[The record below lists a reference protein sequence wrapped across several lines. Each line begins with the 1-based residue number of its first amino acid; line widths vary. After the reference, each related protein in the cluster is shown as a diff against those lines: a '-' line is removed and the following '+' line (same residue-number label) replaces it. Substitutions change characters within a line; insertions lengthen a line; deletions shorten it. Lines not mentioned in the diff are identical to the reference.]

1 MIALGV
7 IPARLHSTRFP
18 KKILHKINSKPM
30 VVHVYENAQKSNKLD
45 DLVIAIDSEETK
57 EALKDWNVKTIM
69 TSKDHI
75 CGTDRVYEASK
86 AYNADIIINIQA
98 DEPGL
103 DYNLLN
109 SLVSEFENN
118 SIDIVT
124 AAGRNMSNEK
134 LKDENIVKVMLDKND
149 YAVDFYRNISDI
161 TKKFYHHMGIYAYA
175 KNSLEKFV
183 KLESTLREK
192 ELKLE
197 QLRAIDNA
205 MKIKVHLVDIATIG
219 VDTPEDLKNLNS
231 QL

>member
-1 MIALGV
+1 
-7 IPARLHSTRFP
+7 
-18 KKILHKINSKPM
+18 
-30 VVHVYENAQKSNKLD
+30 
-45 DLVIAIDSEETK
+45 
-57 EALKDWNVKTIM
+57 M
-69 TSKDHI
+69 T
-75 CGTDRVYEASK
+75 V
-86 AYNADIIINIQA
+86 
-98 DEPGL
+98 
-103 DYNLLN
+103 
-109 SLVSEFENN
+109 
-118 SIDIVT
+118 
-124 AAGRNMSNEK
+124 AGRNMSNEK
-134 LKDENIVKVMLDKND
+134 LKDENIVKVLLDKND

>member
-1 MIALGV
+1 
-7 IPARLHSTRFP
+7 
-18 KKILHKINSKPM
+18 
-30 VVHVYENAQKSNKLD
+30 
-45 DLVIAIDSEETK
+45 
-57 EALKDWNVKTIM
+57 
-69 TSKDHI
+69 
-75 CGTDRVYEASK
+75 
-86 AYNADIIINIQA
+86 
-98 DEPGL
+98 
-103 DYNLLN
+103 
-109 SLVSEFENN
+109 VSEFENN

-134 LKDENIVKVMLDKND
+134 LKDENIVKVLLDKND
-149 YAVDFYRNISDI
+149 YAVDFYRNTSDI

-219 VDTPEDLKNLNS
+219 IDTPEDLKNLNS